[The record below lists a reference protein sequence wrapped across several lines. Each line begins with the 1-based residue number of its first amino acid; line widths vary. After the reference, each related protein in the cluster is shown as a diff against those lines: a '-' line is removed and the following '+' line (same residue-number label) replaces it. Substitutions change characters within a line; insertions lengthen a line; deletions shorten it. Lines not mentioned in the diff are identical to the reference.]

1 MLLSCS
7 LRHLND
13 QVFSMLTAQKT
24 ALRGGIIS
32 AISAYA
38 MWGVAPLYFKLIDHI
53 NADEILVHRVVWS
66 TVLLMLVVLLTK
78 RWRYFVE
85 TITQPKVVL
94 RLTISATFLAVNWFM
109 FIWAVNN
116 DHLLDASLGY
126 YINPLFSVALGVIFL
141 GERLRPWQ
149 IFAVGLAFIGVIIQ
163 LFMLGSL
170 PMVSLALA
178 ATFGIY
184 GLLRKQMPLD
194 SFVGLLIE
202 SLMML
207 PIALIYW
214 LVFLKTS
221 TSNML
226 DNELSLNILLICA
239 GIVTTAPLLC
249 FTAATKRM
257 TLSALGF
264 FQYIGPSIMF
274 ILATFYYQ
282 EPLYFA
288 KLITFGCIWTALAIF
303 SFDSIKARKRAKKV
317 IVT

>member
-1 MLLSCS
+1 MSIS
-7 LRHLND
+7 EK
-13 QVFSMLTAQKT
+13 S
-24 ALRGGIIS
+24 ALRVGIIS
-32 AISAYA
+32 AISAYT

-66 TVLLMLVVLLTK
+66 TVLLMLVVMLTK
-78 RWRYFVE
+78 RWGNFIA
-85 TITQPKVVL
+85 TISQAKVVC
-94 RLTISATFLAVNWFM
+94 RLTVSAAFLAVNWFL

-149 IFAVGLAFIGVIIQ
+149 LFAVGLAFIGVLIQ
-163 LFMLGSL
+163 LFMIGSL
-170 PMVSLALA
+170 PIISLALA
-178 ATFGIY
+178 GTFGIY
-184 GLLRKQMPLD
+184 GLLRKKMPLD

-207 PIALIYW
+207 PIAMIYW
-214 LVFLKTS
+214 LIFLKTS
-221 TSNML
+221 TTNML
-226 DNELSLNILLICA
+226 DNAMSLNMLLVCA

-288 KLITFGCIWTALAIF
+288 KMITFACIWTALAIF
-303 SFDSIKARKRAKKV
+303 SFDSFKARKRT
-317 IVT
+317 VTVPAA